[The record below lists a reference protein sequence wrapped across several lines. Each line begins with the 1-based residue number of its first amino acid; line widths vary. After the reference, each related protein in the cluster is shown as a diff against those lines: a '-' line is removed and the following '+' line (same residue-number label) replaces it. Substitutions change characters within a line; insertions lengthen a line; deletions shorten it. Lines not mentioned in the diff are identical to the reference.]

1 MLDLDATDD
10 PTHGEQ
16 EDSHY
21 HGYYRQRMYHPL
33 VVFDGETGHLMTT
46 LLRAGNTHASNSSVA
61 LLKRVVSRLREAW
74 PGVEIELRADAG
86 FAVPALYDYCE
97 EEGITYTIA
106 LITNP
111 RLKEMAEGL
120 LAEAREGYEKTGEK
134 ARLFGEGAYEAA
146 SWERARRVIYKAE
159 VMEQGTNRR
168 FVVTTRADEPK
179 ALYEFYARRGEGE
192 NWIKDF
198 KLHIKAD
205 RLSCHRFIAN
215 QFRLLLH
222 AAAYWLMDALRRKLV
237 ASGTRRT
244 QLDTLRLR
252 LIKVGGRVRELT
264 TKVRLHLASGH
275 PGQSLWRALSVAF
288 GGVHE

>member
-1 MLDLDATDD
+1 
-10 PTHGEQ
+10 
-16 EDSHY
+16 
-21 HGYYRQRMYHPL
+21 
-33 VVFDGETGHLMTT
+33 
-46 LLRAGNTHASNSSVA
+46 
-61 LLKRVVSRLREAW
+61 
-74 PGVEIELRADAG
+74 
-86 FAVPALYDYCE
+86 
-97 EEGITYTIA
+97 
-106 LITNP
+106 
-111 RLKEMAEGL
+111 
-120 LAEAREGYEKTGEK
+120 
-134 ARLFGEGAYEAA
+134 
-146 SWERARRVIYKAE
+146 
-159 VMEQGTNRR
+159 MEQGTNRR

-205 RLSCHRFIAN
+205 RLSCHRFTAN

-237 ASGTRRT
+237 ASGPRRT
-244 QLDTLRLR
+244 QLDILRLR